1 MAISF
6 ILICFK
12 IGFTCYLYITPKLT
26 MKRKKGIHFEV
37 SERKILLRIV
47 DLVMVFLAIYSLSF
61 FLDFEYIIFN
71 EENTVALVLLG
82 IYITIFGTV
91 FELYDLQKAS
101 KLDTTFR
108 NIVIT
113 TSTVVLFYLLTPV
126 LSPYLPE
133 ERIQIV
139 YFYLA
144 IIISILLWRLIYINL
159 IESPRFY
166 KRVLLV
172 GEVSNIDGLVKAL
185 NTSDPNYK
193 IVGFINSEVST
204 DESIKFKGLKEFEA
218 KHFLDIIDKERI
230 SEVLVASFNTESIIA
245 EVYHDLM
252 LLLERGFKIREYTQV
267 YEELLYRV
275 PIQFVGKDFYKY
287 FPFSR
292 SNENKL
298 YIFFQRGFDV
308 VFAIFGLIVGIALL
322 PLILLGNLLGNRGPL
337 FYSQERVGR
346 NSKTFRILKLRTM
359 IVNAEKDGI
368 KWAKKDDKRVTAFGK
383 FLRRSRL
390 DEIPQFYNVLKGEM
404 SIIGPRPERPFFVS
418 ELSRIIP
425 FYETRHII
433 KPGLTGWAQVNTR
446 YGSSVDDSLTKLQYD
461 LYYIKHRSMFLD
473 FSISIKTLSTI
484 LYYRGQ

>member
-1 MAISF
+1 
-6 ILICFK
+6 
-12 IGFTCYLYITPKLT
+12 
-26 MKRKKGIHFEV
+26 MKKKKGIHFEV
-37 SERKILLRIV
+37 SERKVLLRIM
-47 DLVMVFLAIYSLSF
+47 DLVMVFLGIYGLQFFFNFNYLSISWQNISQ
-61 FLDFEYIIFN
+61 LI
-71 EENTVALVLLG
+71 LLG
-82 IYITIFGTV
+82 AYVTVFATI

-101 KLDTTFR
+101 RLDVSFR

-113 TSTVVLFYLLTPV
+113 ASIVVLFYLLTPYY
-126 LSPYLPE
+126 SPLLPD
-133 ERIQIV
+133 ERLQIL
-139 YFYLA
+139 YFYLN
-144 IIISILLWRLIYINL
+144 IIIAISLWRIAYIYL

-172 GEVSNIDGLVKAL
+172 GEVSNIESLVTAL

-193 IVGFINSEVST
+193 IVGFINSEATNPEAV
-204 DESIKFKGLKEFEA
+204 KFKGLKEFNAED
-218 KHFLDIIDKERI
+218 FLEIIQKENI
-230 SEVLVASFNTESIIA
+230 SEVLVASFNTEAIIA

-267 YEELLYRV
+267 YEELLHKV

-298 YIFFQRGFDV
+298 YIFFQRTFDILFAVFGIICGIILFPFIV
-308 VFAIFGLIVGIALL
+308 V
-322 PLILLGNLLGNRGPL
+322 GNLIANRGPL
-337 FYSQERVGR
+337 FYTQERVGR
-346 NSKTFRILKLRTM
+346 NSKPFQIIKLRTM
-359 IVNAEKDGI
+359 VVDAELDGA
-368 KWAKKDDKRVTAFGK
+368 KWAKKNDKRITVFGN
-383 FLRRSRL
+383 FLRRTRL

-404 SIIGPRPERPFFVS
+404 SIIGPRPERPFFVN

-446 YGSSVDDSLTKLQYD
+446 YGSSIDDSLVKLQYD
-461 LYYIKHRSMFLD
+461 LYYIKHRSVFLD
-473 FSISIKTLSTI
+473 FSIAIKTLSTI

>member
-1 MAISF
+1 
-6 ILICFK
+6 
-12 IGFTCYLYITPKLT
+12 
-26 MKRKKGIHFEV
+26 MKHKKGIHFEV
-37 SERKILLRIV
+37 SERKILLRIM
-47 DLVMVFLAIYSLSF
+47 DLVMV
-61 FLDFEYIIFN
+61 
-71 EENTVALVLLG
+71 LLG
-82 IYITIFGTV
+82 IYLLGLFFNFDYVVINSENSVAVVLLAAYITIFGTI

-101 KLDTTFR
+101 KLDTTFS

-133 ERIQIV
+133 ERMQIV
-139 YFYLA
+139 YLYLV
-144 IIISILLWRLIYINL
+144 IIISILIWRLLYLNL
-159 IESPRFY
+159 FESPRFY

-172 GEVSNIDGLVKAL
+172 GEISNIDGLVKAL
-185 NTSDPNYK
+185 DASDPNYK
-193 IVGFINSEVST
+193 IVGFINSEAT
-204 DESIKFKGLKEFEA
+204 TTESIKFKGLKEFAA
-218 KHFLDIIDKERI
+218 KDFLEIIQRERI
-230 SEVLVASFNTESIIA
+230 SEVLVASFNTEAIIA

-267 YEELLYRV
+267 YEELLHKV

-298 YIFFQRGFDV
+298 YIFFHRAFDV
-308 VFAIFGLIVGIALL
+308 VFATIGLISGLFLVPFI
-322 PLILLGNLLGNRGPL
+322 LIGNVLGNKGPL
-337 FYSQERVGR
+337 FYTQERVGR
-346 NSKTFRILKLRTM
+346 NSTSFRIIKLRTM
-359 IVNAEKDGI
+359 VVNAEADGV
-368 KWAKKDDKRVTAFGK
+368 KWAKKGDKRITAFGM
-383 FLRRSRL
+383 FLRRTRI

-404 SIIGPRPERPFFVS
+404 SIIGPRPERPFFVN

-446 YGSSVDDSLTKLQYD
+446 YGSSIDDSLTKLQYD
-461 LYYIKHRSMFLD
+461 LYYIKHRSIFLD

>member
-1 MAISF
+1 M
-6 ILICFK
+6 
-12 IGFTCYLYITPKLT
+12 
-26 MKRKKGIHFEV
+26 MKHKKGIHFEV
-37 SERKILLRIV
+37 SERKILLRIM
-47 DLVMVFLAIYSLSF
+47 DLFMVVLGIYLLGLFFDFDYVIVNADNIIAI
-61 FLDFEYIIFN
+61 
-71 EENTVALVLLG
+71 VLLMV
-82 IYITIFGTV
+82 YITIFGTI

-101 KLDTTFR
+101 KLDTTFS

-133 ERIQIV
+133 ERMQIV
-139 YFYLA
+139 YLYA
-144 IIISILLWRLIYINL
+144 VIITAILLWRVFYLNL

-172 GEVSNIDGLVKAL
+172 AEISNIDGLVGAL
-185 NTSDPNYK
+185 DASDPNYK
-193 IVGFINSEVST
+193 IVGFINSEGST
-204 DESIKFKGLKEFEA
+204 TDSIKFKGLEEFKAKDFLEIIQKE
-218 KHFLDIIDKERI
+218 KI
-230 SEVLVASFNTESIIA
+230 SEVLVTSFNSEAIIA
-245 EVYHDLM
+245 EVYHYLI

-267 YEELLYRV
+267 YEELLHKV

-298 YIFFQRGFDV
+298 YIFFHRAFDI
-308 VFAIFGLIVGIALL
+308 VFSIVGLL
-322 PLILLGNLLGNRGPL
+322 IGLILLPFIFLGNLIGNKGPL
-337 FYSQERVGR
+337 FYTQERVGR
-346 NSKTFRILKLRTM
+346 NSKSFRIIKLRTM
-359 IVNAEKDGI
+359 VVNAEKDGV
-368 KWAKKDDKRVTAFGK
+368 KWAKKDDKRITAFGK
-383 FLRRSRL
+383 FLRRARL
-390 DEIPQFYNVLKGEM
+390 DEIPQFYNVIKGDM
-404 SIIGPRPERPFFVS
+404 SIIGPRPERPFFVN

-446 YGSSVDDSLTKLQYD
+446 YGSSIDDSLTKLQYD
-461 LYYIKHRSMFLD
+461 LYYIKHRSIFLD

>member
-1 MAISF
+1 MR
-6 ILICFK
+6 
-12 IGFTCYLYITPKLT
+12 Y
-26 MKRKKGIHFEV
+26 KKGIHFEV
-37 SERKILLRIV
+37 SERKVLLRIM
-47 DLVMVFLAIYSLSF
+47 DLFMVFLAIYGLN
-61 FLDFEYIIFN
+61 LYPEFEYIQFN
-71 EENTVALVLLG
+71 QDNLVSLVLLG
-82 IYITIFGTV
+82 IYITVFGTI

-101 KLDTTFR
+101 KIETTFR
-108 NIVIT
+108 NIAIT
-113 TSTVVLFYLLTPV
+113 TSTVVLFYLLTPI

-144 IIISILLWRLIYINL
+144 IVLSILVWRFIYINL

-172 GEVSNIDGLVKAL
+172 AEVSNIDGLVSAL

-193 IVGFINSEVST
+193 IVGFINSE
-204 DESIKFKGLKEFEA
+204 ESSPDSVKFKGLREFEA
-218 KHFLDIIDKERI
+218 KDFLDTIEKERI
-230 SEVLVASFNTESIIA
+230 SEVLVASFNSEAIIA
-245 EVYHDLM
+245 EVYHDLI

-267 YEELLYRV
+267 YEELLHKV

-298 YIFFQRGFDV
+298 YIFFQRAFDIII
-308 VFAIFGLIVGIALL
+308 ATIGLLFGLVLVPFI
-322 PLILLGNLLGNRGPL
+322 LIGNAIGNKGPL

-346 NSKTFRILKLRTM
+346 NSKPFRILKLRTM
-359 IVNAEKDGI
+359 VVNAEKDGV
-368 KWAKKDDKRVTAFGK
+368 KWAQKNDKRITAFGK

-390 DEIPQFYNVLKGEM
+390 DEIPQFINVLKGEM
-404 SIIGPRPERPFFVS
+404 SIIGPRPERPFFVN

-433 KPGLTGWAQVNTR
+433 KPGLTGWAQVSTR
-446 YGSSVDDSLTKLQYD
+446 YGSSIEDSLTKLQYD
-461 LYYIKHRSMFLD
+461 LYYIKHRSLFLD
-473 FSISIKTLSTI
+473 FSITIKTLSTI